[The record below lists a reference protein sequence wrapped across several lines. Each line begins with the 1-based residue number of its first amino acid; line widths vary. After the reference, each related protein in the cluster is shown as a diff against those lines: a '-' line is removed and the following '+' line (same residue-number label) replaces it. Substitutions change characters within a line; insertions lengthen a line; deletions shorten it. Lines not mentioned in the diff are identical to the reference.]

1 MDAYLTFMAEQIA
14 DEIKAIEDPR
24 VLHIYLKAIQ
34 YQRCRLC
41 SSQKGTC
48 KNGIYQFSQCRE
60 LNQIVEREKW
70 LLEEDKTEEVV

>member
-14 DEIKAIEDPR
+14 QEIKAIEDPR
-24 VLHIYLKAIQ
+24 ILHIYLNAIQ

-41 SSQKGTC
+41 GSKESTC

-60 LNQIVEREKW
+60 LNQLVEVEKW
-70 LLEEDKTEEVV
+70 MLEEEE